1 MVVGLMSVA
10 MAATI
15 TVDKVLEGE
24 TYTAY
29 QILHYT
35 SAGDAYSYYLTAEEY
50 DSSLGA
56 ALVGAGFT
64 FTQSADK
71 TQYVLNETTM
81 TADQIVAALKTADLS
96 KAISIPTKKADS
108 DGQAVFTDLQP
119 GYYFVTSTLGSL
131 CAIASFDDEEL
142 IVEKNT
148 TITDNKVVDENSA
161 NAQVGDVLNYTITL
175 TDPESGVPHRGG
187 RPSSHL
193 RPLLAG

>member
-1 MVVGLMSVA
+1 
-10 MAATI
+10 
-15 TVDKVLEGE
+15 
-24 TYTAY
+24 
-29 QILHYT
+29 
-35 SAGDAYSYYLTAEEY
+35 
-50 DSSLGA
+50 
-56 ALVGAGFT
+56 
-64 FTQSADK
+64 
-71 TQYVLNETTM
+71 M

-96 KAISIPTKKADS
+96 KAISIQTKKADS

-131 CAIASFDDEEL
+131 CAIASYDDEEL

-175 TDPESGVPHRGG
+175 TDPEPGFPHRGG